1 VGRGLRGVV
10 GWCWLTR
17 RTAGRGAQKQQE
29 AVDAMRAEMAEEGLI
44 EVSLQVAVALHA
56 PSSAGIALSCCVT
69 VVSERAHTPSR
80 ARSLSLSLS
89 LTHSLSHSLS
99 LSLSLTLSLSLSLN
113 RFTHSLP
120 AARDEV
126 AALKKANFDL
136 EERLGHAPG
145 TRLEAEADAL
155 RAQVPL
161 PPPPPPPPPPNCAS
175 APRAARR
182 QISTG

>member
-1 VGRGLRGVV
+1 MLCNCRQ
-10 GWCWLTR
+10 
-17 RTAGRGAQKQQE
+17 RTCT
-29 AVDAMRAEMAEEGLI
+29 
-44 EVSLQVAVALHA
+44 HA
-56 PSSAGIALSCCVT
+56 I
-69 VVSERAHTPSR
+69 

-89 LTHSLSHSLS
+89 HSLTHARSHSLS
-99 LSLSLTLSLSLSLN
+99 LSLSLTLSLSLSLSLN
-113 RFTHSLP
+113 RFTLSLQ